1 MQIREGFLKIFL
13 GISLLLIMFEA
24 SAQKKITK
32 QQLTWYSFFS
42 SIHINEKWWIHT
54 DIQERHYIK
63 PLAQHQL
70 VLRSSV
76 HRKIKEGWDASVG
89 MCLFLQDP
97 NDPEATVRLRIPEL
111 RPHIQLG
118 YSKKYKHVT
127 VIHRYRAEARFF
139 HNINEE
145 GTDLAD
151 GYDFSNYRFRYQL
164 QLQIPIWKI
173 SESSSLKLRINDEL
187 MINAGRNITKNVF
200 DQNRIYAALALDIS
214 PAIGVEVGYM
224 KWFQQ
229 RNSGVDFFDR
239 NILRFSFHHKLDLH
253 SIKRKRES

>member
-13 GISLLLIMFEA
+13 GISLLLVMIEA
-24 SAQKKITK
+24 SAQKKIT
-32 QQLTWYSFFS
+32 QQKLTWFSFFNT
-42 SIHINEKWWIHT
+42 IQINDNWSVVT
-54 DIQERHYIK
+54 DIQERFYMG
-63 PLAQHQL
+63 PAAQHQL
-70 VLRSSV
+70 VMRSAV

-97 NDPEATVRLRIPEL
+97 NDPEATIRLRVPEL

-139 HNINEE
+139 HNVNEE

-173 SESSSLKLRINDEL
+173 SENSSLKLRVNDEL
-187 MINAGRNITKNVF
+187 MINAGKKITKNVF

-239 NILRFSFHHKLDLH
+239 NILRFSFHHKINLSKKTDKGA
-253 SIKRKRES
+253 S